1 MDDASNAV
9 FVSVA
14 TAWEIATRFCLG
26 KLPCVSAIA
35 ADLGAV
41 LDAQVFIP
49 LSISFMHGQR
59 AGALPGPLRDPFDRM
74 LIAQAMH
81 DDMVLAPRTPGP
93 G

>member
-1 MDDASNAV
+1 
-9 FVSVA
+9 
-14 TAWEIATRFCLG
+14 
-26 KLPCVSAIA
+26 VSAIA

-41 LDAQVFIP
+41 LDAQGFIP
-49 LSISFMHGQR
+49 PSISVIHGQR
-59 AGALPGPLRDPFDRM
+59 AGALPGPLRDWFDRM